1 MQRRSFLSLAAAAA
15 STAAYG
21 QSPNAQSPN
30 TPSPTTPS
38 PLPARSVTSGK
49 DRLGETHNFGIASMS
64 FKVVT
69 EDTGGDLF
77 AIEQATHHKGG
88 PPRHLHLNQDEWFY
102 VLEGE
107 FLIEIG
113 DQRLT
118 LHPGDSVLAPRK
130 VPHVWAF
137 TGSSGGRVLITFTP
151 AGRME
156 AFFLHV
162 TKSNTMPPQDK
173 ALFQAYGME
182 LTGPPLTV

>member
-1 MQRRSFLSLAAAAA
+1 MQRRSFLSLAVAAA
-15 STAAYG
+15 STAAY
-21 QSPNAQSPN
+21 SQSPN
-30 TPSPTTPS
+30 TPSSNTPS
-38 PLPARSVTSGK
+38 PLPARSVASGK
-49 DRLGETHNFGIASMS
+49 DRLGETHHFGIASVS

-69 EDTGGDLF
+69 DDTAGDLF

-118 LHPGDSVLAPRK
+118 LHQGDSVLARRK

-137 TGSSGGRVLITFTP
+137 TGNSGGRVLITFTP

-162 TKSNTMPPQDK
+162 TKTHTMPPQDK